1 MHTVLLSLLTL
12 SVCAHATFGGKYNGL
27 NTKLRYYTRKKGEV
41 NITIFT
47 DAEVTIKAPATVNL
61 QEKSSENINF
71 TLRYD
76 CKL

>member
-12 SVCAHATFGGKYNGL
+12 SVCAHTAFGGEYNGL
-27 NTKLRYYTRKKGEV
+27 NTKLRYYTRKREGEV

-76 CKL
+76 